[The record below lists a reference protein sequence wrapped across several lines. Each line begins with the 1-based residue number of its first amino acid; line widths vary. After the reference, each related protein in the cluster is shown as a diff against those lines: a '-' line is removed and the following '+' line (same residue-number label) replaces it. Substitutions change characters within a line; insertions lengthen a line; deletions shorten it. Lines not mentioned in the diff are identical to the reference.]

1 MCERKWLSGTIVAL
15 LVLSAVAVA
24 PADITCINGSVA
36 ATVHEFRV
44 GAQGDMDQA
53 SDSYPGTGELPL
65 QVIARL
71 ISEFPDEAAGMA
83 AAQFADPTELD
94 QPNPE
99 EFAINLTLSSISA
112 NIRYTGE
119 ASSREVRGILYSEAE
134 LGQPAGTSVPL
145 VGRLFLD
152 GALVVFSATADRDLT
167 GAYVRLRVTV
177 VKQVTGQEDETVFSG
192 SVELNGGLA
201 GTATTASSGQ
211 FPTAAA
217 VLTDLSA
224 LPDEFE
230 ALHLLVLPDL
240 AIDYDYQAT
249 VGEKLT
255 LQATVEVE
263 AANLADAVGV
273 VALIGTPTDTFTE
286 VITLTQGQEAAA
298 KLLSAIQKERDEPT
312 GQPAF
317 PDQTTFAPPLF
328 GLCGVFGL
336 EAALGLFALVGLKFA
351 GRRWPGLRG

>member
-1 MCERKWLSGTIVAL
+1 MCERKWLSGMIVAL
-15 LVLSAVAVA
+15 LVLSSVSVA
-24 PADITCINGSVA
+24 PADITSLSGSVA

-44 GAQGDMDQA
+44 DAQGDVDQA
-53 SDSYPGTGELPL
+53 SDSYPGTCELPL
-65 QVIARL
+65 QVVARL

-99 EFAINLTLSSISA
+99 EFAINLTLNSISA

-119 ASSREVRGILYSEAE
+119 ATSQEVRAVLFSEAD

-152 GALVVFSATADRDLT
+152 GALVVFSVTPDRDLT

-192 SVELNGGLA
+192 SVELNGGPG

-217 VLTDLSA
+217 VLSDLSA

-249 VGEKLT
+249 VGEKFT

-286 VITLTQGQEAAA
+286 VITLTQGQEVAA
-298 KLLSAIQKERDEPT
+298 KLLSAIQKERDQPT

-328 GLCGVFGL
+328 GLCGTFGL
-336 EAALGLFALVGLKFA
+336 EAAVGLFALVGLKFA

>member
-15 LVLSAVAVA
+15 LVLSSVTVA
-24 PADITCINGSVA
+24 PADITSLSGSVA

-44 GAQGDMDQA
+44 DAQGDVDQA
-53 SDSYPGTGELPL
+53 SDSYPGTSELPL
-65 QVIARL
+65 QVLAWL

-83 AAQFADPTELD
+83 AAQFADPTEYD

-99 EFAINLTLSSISA
+99 EFAINLTLNSISP

-134 LGQPAGTSVPL
+134 LGQPAGTSVSL
-145 VGRLFLD
+145 TGRLFLD
-152 GALVVFSATADRDLT
+152 GALVVFGVVSDRDLT

-192 SVELNGGLA
+192 SVELNGGPG
-201 GTATTASSGQ
+201 GTATTTSSGQ
-211 FPTAAA
+211 FPTANLI
-217 VLTDLSA
+217 LTDLSL
-224 LPDEFE
+224 LPDEFG
-230 ALHLLVLPDL
+230 ALHALILPDL
-240 AIDYDYQAT
+240 VIDYDYQAT
-249 VGEKLT
+249 VGEEFT
-255 LQATVEVE
+255 LRAKVEVE
-263 AANLADAVGV
+263 AANLANAVGV

-286 VITLTQGQEAAA
+286 VVTLTQGQEAAA
-298 KLLSAIQKERDEPT
+298 KLLSTIQKERDEPT

-317 PDQTTFAPPLF
+317 PDQTAFVPPLF

-336 EAALGLFALVGLKFA
+336 EAAVGLFALVGLKFA
-351 GRRWPGLRG
+351 GRRWLDLRG